1 MELHRQAEPIEL
13 FDNTIGNESY
23 CDLILLLPL
32 SKSASL
38 GNFQMTMSEAIAHQP
53 LWVRLWLDWLL
64 FAALALPLALFI
76 WKQTRFVAVVAL
88 IANIPAGYGTGWLYE
103 HMGYVKLL
111 GLAHIIFWTPL
122 AIYLYMQLKRTDL
135 PKWPRWIIT
144 VVLATIVISLAFDY
158 SDALRYLMGERTP
171 TFSPTTL

>member
-1 MELHRQAEPIEL
+1 M
-13 FDNTIGNESY
+13 T
-23 CDLILLLPL
+23 L
-32 SKSASL
+32 SD
-38 GNFQMTMSEAIAHQP
+38 AIAHQP

-64 FAALALPLALFI
+64 FAVLALPLALFI
-76 WKQTRFVAVVAL
+76 WRQSRLVAL
-88 IANIPAGYGTGWLYE
+88 VAFAANIPAGYGIGWLYE

-122 AIYLYMQLKRTDL
+122 AIYLFMQLKRSDL

-144 VVLATIVISLAFDY
+144 VVCVTVVISLAFDY

-171 TFSPTTL
+171 TFTPATL